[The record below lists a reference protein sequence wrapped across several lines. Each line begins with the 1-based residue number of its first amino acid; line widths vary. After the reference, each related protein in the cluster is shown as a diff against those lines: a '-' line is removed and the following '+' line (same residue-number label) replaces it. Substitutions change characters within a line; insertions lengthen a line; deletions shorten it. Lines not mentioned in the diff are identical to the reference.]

1 MLQWA
6 RENGCPWGLG
16 FSGGFRSGREAETCE
31 WAAKGGHLEV
41 LQWAREN
48 GCYWDEKTCANAAEG
63 GHLEVLQ
70 WLCANECPWHR
81 STRFVARGYILEW
94 AVANGVPE

>member
-48 GCYWDEKTCANAAEG
+48 GCPWDEDTCD
-63 GHLEVLQ
+63 
-70 WLCANECPWHR
+70 
-81 STRFVARGYILEW
+81 
-94 AVANGVPE
+94 

>member
-1 MLQWA
+1 MGQEDVRLGGEAWRPRDAAVVA

-41 LQWAREN
+41 LQ
-48 GCYWDEKTCANAAEG
+48 
-63 GHLEVLQ
+63 
-70 WLCANECPWHR
+70 
-81 STRFVARGYILEW
+81 
-94 AVANGVPE
+94 